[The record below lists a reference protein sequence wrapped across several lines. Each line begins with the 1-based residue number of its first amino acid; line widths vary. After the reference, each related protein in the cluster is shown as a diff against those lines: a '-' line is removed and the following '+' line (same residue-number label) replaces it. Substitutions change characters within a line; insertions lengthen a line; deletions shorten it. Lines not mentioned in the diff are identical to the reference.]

1 MWGCERLYLG
11 RRFKIVPLWW
21 GGVLNLG
28 RCVEGTEGGSSMAV
42 SGFGYGCGRRFKLM
56 PLCGAM
62 CLNLDRGGHLGGGIF
77 LVVVS
82 NINYILSL
90 II

>member
-1 MWGCERLYLG
+1 M
-11 RRFKIVPLWW
+11 
-21 GGVLNLG
+21 
-28 RCVEGTEGGSSMAV
+28 

-62 CLNLDRGGHLGGGIF
+62 CAMCLNLDRGEHLGGGIF

-82 NINYILSL
+82 NIYYALSL
-90 II
+90 IN